1 MADSSGK
8 VLFTYLWRNR
18 SVRSVRCLSETEGGP
33 RFAALTWDAY
43 YAGQAKARLVDAAF
57 WAFYAL
63 EAAAAAL
70 IYWKKRQK
78 A

>member
-33 RFAALTWDAY
+33 HFAALAWDAY

-57 WAFYAL
+57 WAVYVL
-63 EAAAAAL
+63 ETAAVAL